1 MKTLGYKPRVLEK
14 AKFEY
19 SPVGVPLNKAL
30 KKDGVKSIAKS
41 KSDFNY
47 DSNHTFYIFYKGYD
61 EFEEMSL
68 DSKYNRM
75 KEFDK
80 PLIGFKTVKTKKTET
95 RLKKERIIENV
106 DKLLSNVDNKKSIT
120 MPVKLIIALMI
131 S

>member
-75 KEFDK
+75 KE
-80 PLIGFKTVKTKKTET
+80 LINLLLASKLLKQKKTET

>member
-1 MKTLGYKPRVLEK
+1 MKKLNL
-14 AKFEY
+14 
-19 SPVGVPLNKAL
+19 GVPLNKAL

-68 DSKYNRM
+68 DFKYNRM

-80 PLIGFKTVKTKKTET
+80 PLISFKAVKTKKKTET
-95 RLKKERIIENV
+95 RLKKEQIIENV
-106 DKLLSNVDNKKSIT
+106 DKLLSNVDNTKSIT
-120 MPVKLIIALMI
+120 MPIKLIIALII

>member
-47 DSNHTFYIFYKGYD
+47 DSNHTFYIFYKEYD

-68 DSKYNRM
+68 DSKYNRI
-75 KEFDK
+75 KEFTKLLTNFKNLK
-80 PLIGFKTVKTKKTET
+80 PKSPKTQLE
-95 RLKKERIIENV
+95 KERIM
-106 DKLLSNVDNKKSIT
+106 KMLMSFTKSNTILTKMIMT
-120 MPVKLIIALMI
+120 MMMSK
-131 S
+131 

>member
-1 MKTLGYKPRVLEK
+1 MNIWLVKTLGYKPRVLEK

-80 PLIGFKTVKTKKTET
+80 PLIGFKTVKTKKNRNTT
-95 RLKKERIIENV
+95 QKGANYRKRRQAI
-106 DKLLSNVDNKKSIT
+106 
-120 MPVKLIIALMI
+120 VKRWQ
-131 S
+131 